1 MKTLKTVVNIIIVAL
16 IFALPAQAQSAKAV
30 SKNDKEKIEFKTLN
44 DFVKYQEAV
53 EAGEIKPM
61 DEAELA
67 IQYNRLIQKMD
78 EEFHN
83 PQMNK
88 NKSDK
93 KKDVISVDMEPSLPI
108 GGEE

>member
-61 DEAELA
+61 DEAATPLP
-67 IQYNRLIQKMD
+67 RDDTTPPVTKMYLVFMD
-78 EEFHN
+78 F
-83 PQMNK
+83 P
-88 NKSDK
+88 
-93 KKDVISVDMEPSLPI
+93 VDPEI
-108 GGEE
+108 